1 MYTVK
6 KEILNKAMEASFK
19 KMSSTDHEMDVESS
33 NRIEQVVPSTGSVRI
48 IIPVATV
55 IIIFKL
61 FCFQYI

>member
-1 MYTVK
+1 
-6 KEILNKAMEASFK
+6 MEASFK

-61 FCFQYI
+61 